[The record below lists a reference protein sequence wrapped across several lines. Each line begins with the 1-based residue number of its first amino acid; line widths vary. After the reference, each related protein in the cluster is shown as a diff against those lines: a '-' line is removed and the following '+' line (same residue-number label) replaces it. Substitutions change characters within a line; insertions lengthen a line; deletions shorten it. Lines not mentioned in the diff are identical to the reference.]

1 MARYTG
7 PKCRKCRALGISV
20 CGSAK
25 CALLRRQKPP
35 GIHPPPR
42 RVSDYKRLLIEKQRL
57 RHTYWLTEKQFAH
70 YAAEAKR
77 QPGVAGKNLLQLLES
92 RLDAIVYR
100 TGWAPTLPAARQLVV
115 HGHISVNGHT
125 ADRPSFQ
132 LKPGDRLSVNEKS
145 RKVPSIAELA
155 ANPLALPVPYLQRD
169 TFEARL
175 VTKPEADQIPVE
187 IQENLIIE
195 YYAQ

>member
-25 CALLRRQKPP
+25 CALLRRQQPP
-35 GIHPPPR
+35 GVHPPPR
-42 RVSDYKRLLIEKQRL
+42 RASDYKRLLVEKQRL
-57 RHTYWLTEKQFAH
+57 RFTYWLSEKQFAH

-77 QPGVAGKNLLQLLES
+77 RRGVAGKNLMQLLES

-100 TGWAPTLPAARQLVV
+100 LGWAPTLSAARQFVV
-115 HGHISVNGHT
+115 HGHILVNGRRV
-125 ADRPSFQ
+125 DRPSYQ
-132 LKPGDRLSVNEKS
+132 LKPGARLSVRERS
-145 RKVPSIAELA
+145 RQVPLLVEGAT
-155 ANPLALPVPYLQRD
+155 NPPPVSPPYLERD

-175 VTKPEADQIPVE
+175 TMRPAAEDIPVE

-195 YYAQ
+195 YYAR

>member
-20 CGSAK
+20 CGRAR
-25 CALLRRQKPP
+25 CALLRRPKPP

-42 RVSDYKRLLIEKQRL
+42 RASDYQRLLVEKQRL
-57 RHTYWLTEKQFAH
+57 RYTYWLTERQFER
-70 YAAEAKR
+70 YVEEAKR
-77 QPGVAGKNLLQLLES
+77 MSGVAGKNLMQLLES

-100 TGWAPTLPAARQLVV
+100 LGWAPTMSAARQLVV
-115 HGHISVNGHT
+115 HGHILVNGRRV
-125 ADRPSFQ
+125 DRPSYRLQ
-132 LKPGDRLSVNEKS
+132 PGDQLSVAPKS
-145 RKVPSIAELA
+145 RQVPGIAEA
-155 ANPLALPVPYLQRD
+155 VQTPLALSLPYLARD

-175 VTKPEADQIPVE
+175 TMRPAAEDIPIE

-195 YYAQ
+195 FYAR